1 MNNDEQMEILRKAGY
16 FHDGEDAYS
25 LLAYIDSLKIEL
37 EDLRERNDG
46 LSSGPD
52 EDEDEPFDCEDLTGQ
67 DREAG
72 WDD

>member
-37 EDLRERNDG
+37 EDLRER
-46 LSSGPD
+46 S
-52 EDEDEPFDCEDLTGQ
+52 ED
-67 DREAG
+67 
-72 WDD
+72 